1 MEKIEKTLKPEILK
15 TVAEVKPTV
24 TLHSYYL
31 EEKSGGYQLHK
42 VTIQDDIVVSDE
54 NVEDPD
60 GWPEV
65 LGYLE
70 VEFAK
75 KHFSE

>member
-1 MEKIEKTLKPEILK
+1 MDKIIKPEIIK
-15 TVAEVKPTV
+15 TVAEVRPVKE
-24 TLHSYYL
+24 LHTYYL

-42 VTIQDDIVVSDE
+42 VTIQDDIAVKDE
-54 NVEDPD
+54 RIEDPD

-70 VEFAK
+70 VQFAIEHLSK
-75 KHFSE
+75 